1 MCDYFYGISRKL
13 FVGGRRSRVKEVDC
27 ELPDAGASLEEVQRL
42 REENSRLRSLLIAHD
57 IRIPESTSFTD
68 ESPQVSNSAPE
79 VRNPVVATAEQRI
92 SIFRSLFRGREDV
105 YAIRWENADGR
116 SGYMPKAD
124 RDWKSYLSATA
135 EDRKKVDRLT
145 RTYRPLTDDVVRA
158 HLVGEH
164 TAGIYPLLQDETCWL
179 LAVDFDKKTWQ
190 QDASAFLEACLELNV
205 PAALERSRSGNGGH
219 VWIFFERAIPATTAR
234 KLGCVILTRTMESR
248 HQIGLDSYDRFFPN
262 QDTMPKG
269 GFGNLIAL
277 PLQKSP
283 RANGNSVFIDSQFR
297 PYPNQ
302 WEFLASVKRMPTDA
316 VEAVVLEA
324 QKRGDVIGVRISNV
338 DDEDIDP
345 WMLPPSKARAEREIP
360 GPFPARVQI
369 VRSNLVYVEKDGLPP
384 AMLNRLLRL
393 AAFQNPE
400 FYKAQAMRL
409 PTFNKP
415 RVIACGEDLANYI
428 ALPRGCIAEV
438 VQLFETHHIKAVI
451 DDKRFAGHPID
462 VKFSGQL
469 RPAQLDAAAMIAEH
483 DEGIL
488 CAPTAFGKTAL
499 AAWMIAARK
508 VNTLVLVHR
517 QQLLD
522 QWHARLAMFLS
533 LPAKSIG
540 QVGGG
545 KSERNGLVDLAI
557 IQSTHD
563 KAGVKDFVAEYGQ
576 VIVDEC
582 HHLSAFTFEQV
593 MKQVKAKYVLGLTA
607 TPERKDGH
615 HPIIYMQCGPIR
627 YKLSARSMT
636 AASPFEHEVIP
647 RLTDFCLSPEQADTT
662 IQELYAALVDDK
674 TRNELIVGDLL
685 RVIQDGCSPLL
696 LTARTE
702 HLKYFETALAGEVG
716 NVFVL
721 KGGMGKKQRRSIA
734 DAIAAVPESAPRV
747 ILATG
752 SYIGEGFD
760 DARLD
765 TLFLAMPISW
775 KGTLQQ
781 YVGRLHRLHDAKRI
795 VRVYD
800 YVDSNVLML
809 ARMFA
814 RRLKGYSSIG
824 YRICNTPYDVFGQE
838 QQAIVPESPD
848 AEPLGEHGGV

>member
-190 QDASAFLEACLELNV
+190 QDATAFLEVCLELNV

-674 TRNELIVGDLL
+674 TRNELIVSDLL

-702 HLKYFETALAGEVG
+702 HLKYFETALAGEVE
-716 NVFVL
+716 NIFVL
-721 KGGMGKKQRRSIA
+721 KGGMGKKQRGSIA
-734 DAIAAVPESAPRV
+734 EAIAAVPESAPRV

-781 YVGRLHRLHDAKRI
+781 YVGRLHRLHDAKRV

-809 ARMFA
+809 ARMYA

-824 YRICNTPYDVFGQE
+824 YRICNTPSDVFGRVR
-838 QQAIVPESPD
+838 QATVLERSD
-848 AEPLGEHGGV
+848 AEPLGGHGEI